1 MAVTMNRRV
10 LGNALGFDID
20 GKDYWS
26 DMGSFE
32 LAPSDDD
39 KDILTFADAAG
50 GATSGWTLK
59 GKAIVSFDT
68 ASFWDKL
75 WTVSG
80 KEVPFI
86 IAPMGNKTA
95 SVGKP
100 HFKGR
105 VKIGSKPSISS
116 EAGEEKG
123 ATFEFEWKV
132 IGDVEKVT
140 TGSTLG
146 AGSMED
152 ALPGA

>member
-1 MAVTMNRRV
+1 MTVTINKRV

-20 GKDYWS
+20 GTDYWS

-39 KDILTFADAAG
+39 KDVLTFADAAG

-59 GKAIVSFDT
+59 GKSIISFDNT
-68 ASFWDKL
+68 SFWEKV
-75 WTVSG
+75 WGAFG
-80 KEVPFI
+80 KEVPFV
-86 IAPMGNKTA
+86 IAPLGNKTA

-100 HFKGR
+100 HFKGK
-105 VKIGSKPSISS
+105 VKISSRPPISS

-132 IGDVEKVT
+132 VGDVEKVT

-146 AGSMED
+146 RGAMEETT
-152 ALPGA
+152 GA